1 MTGKKN
7 AYNMRLTIKER
18 EESMA
23 TGKAL
28 DGKPYAGNPHVRFD
42 EGEVAPAATPR
53 RGSLLYK
60 KTMCAWMLAMAGI
73 LAAADQDA
81 ALREAQRRERGGQ
94 AAEAAKV
101 FRNVYGDAQASAHQR
116 LAALCGLLRTDTAR
130 LAEWSRTGLGSK
142 DELWSGTVAQALA
155 LLPPDRIESARA
167 AWMRQLPP
175 AALLKVM
182 RAVVHVKSPAAKAF
196 LADALAKCADP
207 AVRRFALEGTGRVG
221 AADDVPMLL
230 TWMHGDDAEAAEAA
244 RRGLIQLGD
253 VKADAA
259 LVGKLKDAALFQGV
273 EGRRA

>member
-1 MTGKKN
+1 M
-7 AYNMRLTIKER
+7 
-18 EESMA
+18 
-23 TGKAL
+23 
-28 DGKPYAGNPHVRFD
+28 
-42 EGEVAPAATPR
+42 
-53 RGSLLYK
+53 K

-101 FRNVYGDAQASAHQR
+101 FRNVYGDAQAPAHQR

-130 LAEWSRTGLGSK
+130 LAEWSRTGLESK

-207 AVRRFALEGTGRVG
+207 AVRRFAR
-221 AADDVPMLL
+221 
-230 TWMHGDDAEAAEAA
+230 
-244 RRGLIQLGD
+244 
-253 VKADAA
+253 KA
-259 LVGKLKDAALFQGV
+259 GSFS
-273 EGRRA
+273 